1 LLRFF
6 TTERQVWRYGA
17 KQPRADTRHS
27 VQGRQIAE
35 GSVRLTVGHDRFG
48 QTETNAWKPRE
59 LHRRCHVPIDPLAR
73 PQWPRLVHGTVPLR

>member
-17 KQPRADTRHS
+17 KQTRADTRHS
-27 VQGRQIAE
+27 VQAREITE

-48 QTETNAWKPRE
+48 QPQTNAWKPGK
-59 LHRRCHVPIDPLAR
+59 LHRRCHVSIDPLAR
-73 PQWPRLVHGTVPLR
+73 PEWPGLVHGTVPLR